1 MKKHNIKLVLVIVFI
16 FVIGFVSINGGL
28 LDKDKITKN
37 IINVSEN
44 SIEFDSP
51 YENLN
56 ELAKNNKRVARILEN
71 KEEYPEFLLEA
82 LSKNTEL
89 IDYVLD
95 YNDNNGKVL
104 SNDIGNVKKGD
115 YPLLL
120 QYDKRWGYAYY
131 GEYNLAISGCGPTTI
146 AMVVAGLTERNDVT
160 PYTVAKYAMENNYY
174 SESGTKWALMK
185 EGIKHF
191 GIKSRELN
199 NSKKLIFKELEK
211 GHPIICSMKPGIFTT
226 TGHFIAIVGIKDN
239 KFIVHDPN
247 SKKKSKGLWSYE
259 EIKDEIRNMWVF
271 EKKNLKKLDILHK

>member
-16 FVIGFVSINGGL
+16 FVISFISINVGL
-28 LDKDKITKN
+28 LDKDRITKN
-37 IINVSEN
+37 ILNISEN
-44 SIEFDSP
+44 SVEFDSP

-56 ELAKNNKRVARILEN
+56 ELAKNNKRVSKILEN

-146 AMVVAGLTERNDVT
+146 AMVIAGLTGRNDVT

-174 SESGTKWALMK
+174 SESGTKWTLMN

-191 GIKSRELN
+191 GIKSRELS
-199 NSKKLIFKELEK
+199 NSKKLISKELEK

-259 EIKDEIRNMWVF
+259 EIKAEIRNIWVF
-271 EKKNLKKLDILHK
+271 EKKIKKT

>member
-44 SIEFDSP
+44 SIEFDCP

-146 AMVVAGLTERNDVT
+146 AMVVAGLTGRNDVT

-239 KFIVHDPN
+239 KFIIHDPN

-271 EKKNLKKLDILHK
+271 EKKI

>member
-146 AMVVAGLTERNDVT
+146 AMVVAGLTGRNDVT

-271 EKKNLKKLDILHK
+271 EKKIKKT

>member
-1 MKKHNIKLVLVIVFI
+1 VKKHNIKLVLVIVFI

-28 LDKDKITKN
+28 LDKNKITKN

-146 AMVVAGLTERNDVT
+146 AMVVAGLTGRNDVT

-271 EKKNLKKLDILHK
+271 EKKI

>member
-44 SIEFDSP
+44 SIEFDCP

-146 AMVVAGLTERNDVT
+146 AMVVAGLTGRNDVT

-191 GIKSRELN
+191 GIQSRELN

-271 EKKNLKKLDILHK
+271 EKKI

>member
-1 MKKHNIKLVLVIVFI
+1 MKKHNIKLVLVIIFI

-146 AMVVAGLTERNDVT
+146 AMVVAGLTGRNDVT

-271 EKKNLKKLDILHK
+271 EKKI

>member
-71 KEEYPEFLLEA
+71 KEESPEFLLEA

-146 AMVVAGLTERNDVT
+146 AMVVAGLTGRNDVT
-160 PYTVAKYAMENNYY
+160 PYTVAKYAMGNNYY

-271 EKKNLKKLDILHK
+271 EKKI

>member
-16 FVIGFVSINGGL
+16 FVISFISINVGL
-28 LDKDKITKN
+28 LDKDRITKN
-37 IINVSEN
+37 ILNISEN
-44 SIEFDSP
+44 SVEFDSP

-56 ELAKNNKRVARILEN
+56 ELAKNNKRVSKILEN

-146 AMVVAGLTERNDVT
+146 AMVIAGLTGRNDVT

-174 SESGTKWALMK
+174 SESGTKWTLMN

-191 GIKSRELN
+191 GIKSRELS
-199 NSKKLIFKELEK
+199 NSKKLISKELEK

-226 TGHFIAIVGIKDN
+226 TGHFIAIGGIKDN

-259 EIKDEIRNMWVF
+259 EIKAEIRNIWVF
-271 EKKNLKKLDILHK
+271 EKKIKKT

>member
-146 AMVVAGLTERNDVT
+146 AMVVAGLTGRNDVT

-271 EKKNLKKLDILHK
+271 EKKI

>member
-16 FVIGFVSINGGL
+16 FVIGFISINGGL

-146 AMVVAGLTERNDVT
+146 AMVVAGLTGRNDVT

-239 KFIVHDPN
+239 KFIIHDPN

-271 EKKNLKKLDILHK
+271 EKKI

>member
-146 AMVVAGLTERNDVT
+146 AMVVAGLTGRNDVT

-226 TGHFIAIVGIKDN
+226 TGHFIAIVEIKDN

-271 EKKNLKKLDILHK
+271 EKKI

>member
-146 AMVVAGLTERNDVT
+146 AMVVAGLTGRNDVT

-174 SESGTKWALMK
+174 SESGTKWTLMK

-271 EKKNLKKLDILHK
+271 EKKI

>member
-1 MKKHNIKLVLVIVFI
+1 MKKQNIKLVLVIVFI
-16 FVIGFVSINGGL
+16 FVIGFISINGGL

-37 IINVSEN
+37 IINVREN

-146 AMVVAGLTERNDVT
+146 AMVVAGLTGRNDVT

-271 EKKNLKKLDILHK
+271 EKKI

>member
-16 FVIGFVSINGGL
+16 FVIGFASINGGL

-44 SIEFDSP
+44 SIEFDCP

-146 AMVVAGLTERNDVT
+146 AMVVAGLTGRNDVT

-271 EKKNLKKLDILHK
+271 REMKK

>member
-131 GEYNLAISGCGPTTI
+131 GEYNLAISGYGPTTI
-146 AMVVAGLTERNDVT
+146 AMVVAGLTGRNDVT

-271 EKKNLKKLDILHK
+271 EKKI

>member
-146 AMVVAGLTERNDVT
+146 AMVVAGLTGRNDVT

-247 SKKKSKGLWSYE
+247 SKKKSKRLWSYE

-271 EKKNLKKLDILHK
+271 EKKI

>member
-146 AMVVAGLTERNDVT
+146 AMVVAGLTGRNDVT
-160 PYTVAKYAMENNYY
+160 PYTVAKYAMENNY
-174 SESGTKWALMK
+174 
-185 EGIKHF
+185 
-191 GIKSRELN
+191 
-199 NSKKLIFKELEK
+199 
-211 GHPIICSMKPGIFTT
+211 
-226 TGHFIAIVGIKDN
+226 
-239 KFIVHDPN
+239 
-247 SKKKSKGLWSYE
+247 
-259 EIKDEIRNMWVF
+259 
-271 EKKNLKKLDILHK
+271 

>member
-16 FVIGFVSINGGL
+16 FVISFISINVGL
-28 LDKDKITKN
+28 LDKDRITKN
-37 IINVSEN
+37 ILNVSEN
-44 SIEFDSP
+44 SVEFDSP

-56 ELAKNNKRVARILEN
+56 ELAKNNKRVSKILEN

-146 AMVVAGLTERNDVT
+146 AMVIAGLTGRNDVT

-174 SESGTKWALMK
+174 SESGTKWTLMN

-191 GIKSRELN
+191 GIKSRELS
-199 NSKKLIFKELEK
+199 NSKKLISKELEK

-259 EIKDEIRNMWVF
+259 EIKAEIRNIWVF
-271 EKKNLKKLDILHK
+271 EKKIKKT

>member
-44 SIEFDSP
+44 SIEFDCP

-146 AMVVAGLTERNDVT
+146 VMVVAGLTGRNDVT

-271 EKKNLKKLDILHK
+271 EKKI

>member
-44 SIEFDSP
+44 SIEFDCP

-146 AMVVAGLTERNDVT
+146 AMVVAGLTGRNDVT

-211 GHPIICSMKPGIFTT
+211 GHPIICSMKLGIFTT

-271 EKKNLKKLDILHK
+271 EKKI